1 MTDGELA
8 WPRWRKPDCPG
19 QRPAPVWPM
28 HPIAVF
34 DLDGTLVDSAPDIH
48 SALDRLMAGFG
59 LPGFTRPEVVGMIGD
74 GVRVLVERALA
85 ARKRPFEEAALADFT
100 ADYTA
105 RAAEQTALFPGI
117 AAVLAGLEAAGWR
130 LAVCTNKPA
139 VATAALLEA
148 LGLAGRF
155 AAVGGGDSFPTRKP
169 DPAHVQATLALAGGT
184 ADRAIMIGDHRN
196 DVVAAVG
203 AGLPCIFAGW
213 GYGTPAM
220 AEGAAA
226 VAARPEDL
234 ATLLPALLTRAPL
247 GHGPA

>member
-1 MTDGELA
+1 
-8 WPRWRKPDCPG
+8 
-19 QRPAPVWPM
+19 M
-28 HPIAVF
+28 HPVAVF

-48 SALDRLMAGFG
+48 AALDRLMAGLG

-74 GVRVLVERALA
+74 GVRVLVGRALA
-85 ARKRPFEEAALADFT
+85 ARGRPFAEAALADFT

-117 AAVLAGLEAAGWR
+117 AEVLAGLEAAGWR

-169 DPAHVQATLALAGGT
+169 DPAHVRATLALAGGS
-184 ADRAIMIGDHRN
+184 ADRAVMIGDHRN
-196 DVVAAVG
+196 DVVAGIG
-203 AGLPCIFAGW
+203 AGLPCVFASW

-226 VAARPEDL
+226 VAARPQEL
-234 ATLLPALLTRAPL
+234 ATLLPALLARAPL
-247 GHGPA
+247 GHRPA